1 MKTPTPSIAR
11 LASASGMHTA
21 DGGARVH
28 TGDDVA
34 TDRRLSPAAGNVT
47 GNRLLAGLCVGDRA
61 LLEPALEPV
70 LLEMRQVLEMPG
82 ELISHVHFVET
93 GLVSMIGVNRADRRI
108 EVGMVG
114 YEGVTGMGAVL
125 GVDRATN
132 EALVQSSG
140 TALRLPTNALH
151 EIMSKSPV
159 FSALLLRYVHVFLM
173 QANHTAIAAGRGKI
187 PERLARGLLMWHD
200 RVRADHLSV
209 THDFLA
215 LLLGVQRP
223 GVTVALHELEGQ
235 GLIRSM
241 RNAVRI
247 LDRKGLELAANG
259 LYGTPEAE
267 YESLLGSALLPHG

>member
-34 TDRRLSPAAGNVT
+34 TDRPLSLAAGNVT
-47 GNRLLAGLCVGDRA
+47 GNRLLAGLSVGDRA

-70 LLEMRQVLEMPG
+70 LLEMRQLLEVPG
-82 ELISHVHFVET
+82 ERISHVHFVET
-93 GLVSMIGVNRADRRI
+93 GLVSMIGANRADRRI

-151 EIMSKSPV
+151 GIMSKSPV
-159 FSALLLRYVHVFLM
+159 LSALLLRYVHVFLM

-223 GVTVALHELEGQ
+223 GVTVALHELEAQ

>member
-1 MKTPTPSIAR
+1 
-11 LASASGMHTA
+11 
-21 DGGARVH
+21 
-28 TGDDVA
+28 
-34 TDRRLSPAAGNVT
+34 
-47 GNRLLAGLCVGDRA
+47 
-61 LLEPALEPV
+61 
-70 LLEMRQVLEMPG
+70 MRQVLEMPG

-241 RNAVRI
+241 RNAARI

-259 LYGTPEAE
+259 LYGTPEGE
-267 YESLLGSALLPHG
+267 YESLLGSALLPTG